1 MLMFVLALVVYNSS
15 LWESGAWE
23 TTKSPKDT
31 IEELGWNIN
40 DDVNV
45 IIAEEHY
52 GEYNQFTHNTIT
64 IERVEDY
71 NKYIEEEE

>member
-1 MLMFVLALVVYNSS
+1 MGILERQMSYKLRSTSLAMVNI
-15 LWESGAWE
+15 
-23 TTKSPKDT
+23 PKDT

-71 NKYIEEEE
+71 NKYVEEEE

>member
-1 MLMFVLALVVYNSS
+1 VVLGKPLS
-15 LWESGAWE
+15 LDGYIGE
-23 TTKSPKDT
+23 DT

>member
-1 MLMFVLALVVYNSS
+1 MSYKLRSTS
-15 LWESGAWE
+15 LSMVNI
-23 TTKSPKDT
+23 PKDT

>member
-1 MLMFVLALVVYNSS
+1 MGILERQMSYKLRSTS
-15 LWESGAWE
+15 LSMVNI
-23 TTKSPKDT
+23 PKDT